1 MEEFRSGLL
10 YKGHVSVN
18 LHTLRLYSLVVKCE
32 EKRYKKSRLDFKE
45 TCNDFHLRCTK
56 KLV

>member
-10 YKGHVSVN
+10 YKGLVSVN

-45 TCNDFHLRCTK
+45 TCNDFSPK
-56 KLV
+56 VY